1 MRKRPALENRALSG
15 EGETASPDENAT
27 AQAHGVLPRFVAAGP
42 GSRER
47 FAPLLASLAS
57 GALAAIL
64 LLTPSGAGGQQ
75 IPDQVSADAL
85 RVCADPANMP
95 YSSTAGEG
103 FENKIAEIVADE
115 LKVPVRYYFMP
126 QGPGFVRN
134 TLGKRLCDVVIGY
147 AAGADPVLHTNPYYQ
162 SVYVLL
168 VKAGGPLDGVE
179 QLSDPRLKGKRLGVM
194 AATPPADRLLEYGL
208 LPTSRTYSLLVDR
221 RFDSPAEQM
230 IDDLAKGEI
239 DGALLWGPTAGA
251 FAAKAAVPLKTVP
264 LLKEGERPSMTYRIT
279 MGVRQTDHD
288 WKQVLNRVLRKR
300 AADIDKVLL
309 AYHVPL
315 LDDDDQL
322 VTGSSPDAGRRP

>member
-1 MRKRPALENRALSG
+1 MLKRPAS
-15 EGETASPDENAT
+15 AT
-27 AQAHGVLPRFVAAGP
+27 RDGFV
-42 GSRER
+42 
-47 FAPLLASLAS
+47 PLLVCLAT

-64 LLTPSGAGGQQ
+64 LLGPTGARGQQ

-95 YSSTAGEG
+95 YSNTAGEG

-134 TLGKRLCDVVIGY
+134 TLGMRLCDVVIGY
-147 AAGADPVLHTNPYYQ
+147 AAGADPVLHTNPYYR

-168 VKAGGPLDGVE
+168 VRAGGPLDGVDT
-179 QLSDPRLKGKRLGVM
+179 LSDPRLKGQRLGVM
-194 AATPPADRLLEYGL
+194 AATPPADHLLEYGL

-230 IDDLAKGEI
+230 IDDLARGEI
-239 DGALLWGPTAGA
+239 DGALLWGPTAGL
-251 FAAKAAVPLKTVP
+251 FAAKAAVPLKVVP
-264 LLKEGERPSMTYRIT
+264 LLKEGERPPMDYRIT
-279 MGVRQTDHD
+279 MGVRQTDHT
-288 WKQVLNRVLRKR
+288 WKQVLNTVLAKR
-300 AADIDKVLL
+300 AADIEKVLL

-315 LDDDDQL
+315 LDEDDRLIVAQ
-322 VTGSSPDAGRRP
+322 SPAPAGPRAQ